1 MSGEPIA
8 SPDQD
13 PKAQL
18 AEVLAENRAKGPK
31 LTPRAAA
38 TLILLD
44 RKSDEPK
51 VLLGKRHD
59 NHKFMP
65 GKFVFPGG
73 RIEAGDFLMPAIH
86 DLSPATVDKLGK
98 HVGTKIIQPRSLA
111 LAAVRETFEETG
123 IILGGKGS
131 PPVGRSVPKGWASF
145 VAQGYLPDLSV
156 LQFIGR
162 AITPPGRPK
171 RFDSRFFTVDAAHI
185 AHQIEGVVTAQS
197 ELVELV
203 WCPIAEAAK
212 LGIPV
217 ITAIILEE
225 LGKRIAAGFG
235 QELPVPMFFQKNRRF
250 VREEL

>member
-13 PKAQL
+13 PKTQL
-18 AEVLAENRAKGPK
+18 AEALAEARANGPK

-38 TLILLD
+38 TLIMID
-44 RKSDEPK
+44 RSGTEPK

-73 RIEAGDFLMPAIH
+73 RIEANDFLMPAVNE
-86 DLSPATVDKLGK
+86 LSAATTDKLGK
-98 HVGTKIIQPRSLA
+98 HVGTKVIKPRSLA

-123 IILGGKGS
+123 IILGKKTE
-131 PPVGRSVPKGWASF
+131 PPAGGVVPKHWAAF
-145 VAQGYLPDLSV
+145 VAHGYLPDLSQ

-171 RFDSRFFTVDAAHI
+171 RFDSRFFSVDASHI
-185 AHQIEGVVTAQS
+185 AHQIEGVVTPHS

-225 LGKRIAAGFG
+225 LGKRTEAGFA
-235 QELPVPMFFQKNRRF
+235 QELPVPMFFQKNRKF